1 MVSLSRIGLV
11 LATGCK
17 SLLTDFLRG
26 EVGMVGYCVSDMWT
40 LEYNKQQLPLFLM
53 AGLDIPDGATNNVG
67 TDWSLYETGYSA
79 LAWRMR
85 ESAKRTMYATLHSN
99 AMNGFDS
106 NTKIIRVTPKWE
118 KQANIL
124 LGVVSTVWGACLAWG
139 VAEVVLAVKKS
150 RLLKK

>member
-1 MVSLSRIGLV
+1 MN
-11 LATGCK
+11 
-17 SLLTDFLRG
+17 LL
-26 EVGMVGYCVSDMWT
+26 
-40 LEYNKQQLPLFLM
+40 
-53 AGLDIPDGATNNVG
+53 NVQC
-67 TDWSLYETGYSA
+67 
-79 LAWRMR
+79 M
-85 ESAKRTMYATLHSN
+85 LHYIVMP
-99 AMNGFDS
+99 MNGFDS